1 MVNQESQPANWDDQ
15 ELHSERVVVS
25 IVSSLELQVDEVHSG
40 VRASNVDD
48 LKGTVQNMKHGSS
61 LRSGAFMNKNQALT
75 A

>member
-1 MVNQESQPANWDDQ
+1 MVNQESQPTNWDDQ

-48 LKGTVQNMKHGSS
+48 LKGTRDRVQNMNHGSS
-61 LRSGAFMNKNQALT
+61 LRSGAFMNKIKH
-75 A
+75 

>member
-15 ELHSERVVVS
+15 ELHPERVVVS

-40 VRASNVDD
+40 VRASDVDD
-48 LKGTVQNMKHGSS
+48 LKGTSPKHEAWILAGV
-61 LRSGAFMNKNQALT
+61 FMSKNQALT